1 MKIDEIKVWD
11 SFASFRRGPYVNSK
25 VSRRT
30 VRGRI
35 LEFHMTDGW
44 FGLGEVVFP
53 LSIPLD
59 QERYMIAEEQYY
71 LSALIG
77 KDFNSLM
84 HTAEKYR
91 SWGRPWSSIAFAIET
106 AWYDLSGKV
115 KGLPLYELFGGSVG
129 YGVENYLS
137 VSETSISHVRDRLKA
152 EDLSRKVIQLKLGIG
167 SLSDDVE
174 QVALVLNNL
183 TNRQILLADANGK
196 WSVGQACEVISK
208 VDDPRVI
215 WEEPCS
221 AYDQNTEVAG
231 LTGKAVMVDQCVGE
245 VVLAKRAADEG
256 VVSSLT
262 IKPAYLGGLSVA
274 HEVRNYCVSLGMKMR
289 IDGPWCGDIA
299 AAAILHLAV
308 GVPPELL
315 IASCDLREPLDRRVD
330 LKGVIQLGDNL
341 IGPPRRPGL
350 GIEPLGR
357 AMGDPEVTYPI

>member
-1 MKIDEIKVWD
+1 MKIKEIKVWD
-11 SFASFRRGPYVNSK
+11 SFAYFRRGPYVNSK
-25 VSRRT
+25 VSRKA

-35 LEFHMTDGW
+35 LQFHTTDGL

-53 LSIPLD
+53 LSLPLD
-59 QERYMIAEEQYY
+59 QERHMIAEEQYY
-71 LSALIG
+71 LSALVG
-77 KDFNSLM
+77 KDLDSLM
-84 HTAEKYR
+84 NAAEKHR
-91 SWGRPWSSIAFAIET
+91 GWGRPWSSIAFAIET
-106 AWYDLSGKV
+106 AWYDLSGKL
-115 KGLPLYELFGGSVG
+115 KGVPLYELFGGSVR

-137 VSETSISHVRDRLKA
+137 VSEISINHIRDRLKA

-167 SLSDDVE
+167 SLNDDVE

-208 VDDPRVI
+208 INDPRVI

-221 AYDQNTEVAG
+221 AYVENTEVAR
-231 LTGKAVMVDQCVGE
+231 LTGKAVMVDQCIGE
-245 VVLAKRAADEG
+245 VVLAKRAADDG

-274 HEVRNYCVSLGMKMR
+274 YEVRNYCVSLGMKMR

-315 IASCDLREPLDRRVD
+315 IASCDLREPLDRTVD
-330 LKGVIQLGDNL
+330 LKGVVQLDDNL
-341 IGPPRRPGL
+341 ISPPRGSGL
-350 GIEPLGR
+350 GIEALDWV
-357 AMGDPEVTYPI
+357 MGDPEVTYSI